1 MVISI
6 SPGARD
12 EFNDLTTL
20 KIKHKKGIIETP
32 NRLVNRYDLNAKNA
46 IGADIPLTR
55 ASKSFLIQESFNENK
70 LELVL
75 TKNGYLGEIL
85 NKLRLL
91 SNKVGTPESLSFL
104 YTSLTKD
111 ALPLLDTDK
120 KYTNYA
126 RFCCNLASELGFE
139 SIILPIQ
146 NSLDPA
152 LKITNR
158 YNLQL
163 IPLLDIKE
171 DTALMQSKFDDCM
184 KKSSS
189 DIPLIAYKFA
199 TYPTA
204 NKGYD
209 YIMDNFNNLH
219 ENNQG
224 IMMVDMPRML
234 YQNSALDV
242 STPHYSSFLAADL
255 FCERYTG
262 GGGGPPPL
270 NRNVRLFCKNDL
282 ITAVVDSENNKFD
295 FNEEKEVFHGDTE
308 LQALLKRISRN
319 ETTDRDWKDN
329 RAKYLSRVHENVRT
343 RSEFKNMKK
352 NIEQNDTAE
361 YLLEKPD
368 MNTVVKDHI
377 KKRLQR

>member
-1 MVISI
+1 M
-6 SPGARD
+6 
-12 EFNDLTTL
+12 
-20 KIKHKKGIIETP
+20 
-32 NRLVNRYDLNAKNA
+32 
-46 IGADIPLTR
+46 
-55 ASKSFLIQESFNENK
+55 
-70 LELVL
+70 
-75 TKNGYLGEIL
+75 
-85 NKLRLL
+85 L